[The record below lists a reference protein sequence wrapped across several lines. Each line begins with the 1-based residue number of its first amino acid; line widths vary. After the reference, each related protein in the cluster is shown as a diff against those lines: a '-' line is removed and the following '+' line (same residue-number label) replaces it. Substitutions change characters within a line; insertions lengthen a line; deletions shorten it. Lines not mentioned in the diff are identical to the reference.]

1 MPLKIYN
8 TLTRKKEKFS
18 PITPSRI
25 TMYVCG
31 PTVYNRVH
39 IGNARPAVIFD
50 VLFRILQT
58 LYPRVDYARNITDID
73 DKIIMTSR
81 RLNQDIS
88 VITERY
94 SQLYSQDMDGLLN
107 LTPTFS
113 PRATDHI
120 SEMLDIITDLVDSGH
135 AYLSDGHVLFS
146 VASDS
151 DYGQLSRRQ
160 SSELIAGARVNVAS
174 YKRNPEDFVLWK
186 PSAPEDP
193 GWPSRFGRG
202 RPGWHIEC
210 SAMVKKHLG
219 ETIDIHGGGQDLLFP
234 HHENENAQSRCTHN
248 GRPLSNYWMHNGF
261 VNLDG
266 EKMSKSLGN
275 FRLVGDL
282 LKIYPGEVLRY
293 ALLTAQ
299 YRFEQNFDYAILDAA
314 KNSLNSLYRYLRAA
328 KNIEISV
335 SNEVSKCRGV
345 DALLDDLNTPLAL
358 SELHRIAKKMHSSSG
373 TDQQTL
379 KAQLINLSGLMG
391 LLQQK
396 PEDWFQNDSGNRAL
410 TDDHIENAIVERK
423 QAKLAGDYTT
433 ADIIRKRLED
443 DGVVLED
450 SRSNTTWRRR

>member
-1 MPLKIYN
+1 MPLVIYN
-8 TLTRKKEKFS
+8 TLTRRKEDFS
-18 PITPSRI
+18 PICSTRV

-50 VLFRILQT
+50 VLFRVLQT

-73 DKIIMTSR
+73 DKIIKASR
-81 RLNQDIS
+81 ELNQDIS

-94 SQLYSQDMDGLLN
+94 SRLYIQDMDSLNN

-120 SEMLDIITDLVDSGH
+120 SEMLDIITDLVKSGF
-135 AYLSDGHVLFS
+135 AYFSDGHVLFS
-146 VASDS
+146 VAADS
-151 DYGQLSRRQ
+151 NYGKLSQRL
-160 SSELIAGARVNVAS
+160 SSELMAGARIDVAS
-174 YKRNPEDFVLWK
+174 YKQNPGDFVLWK
-186 PSAPEDP
+186 PSGPADP
-193 GWPSRFGRG
+193 GWPSRWGRG

-234 HHENENAQSRCTHN
+234 HHENENAQSRCIHN
-248 GRPLSNYWMHNGF
+248 GRPLSNFWMHNGF

-282 LKIYPGEVLRY
+282 LKKYPGEVLRY
-293 ALLTAQ
+293 AILTAH
-299 YRFEQNFDYAILDAA
+299 YRFEQNFGFSVLDAA
-314 KNSLNSLYRYLRAA
+314 KNSLNSLYGYLRAA
-328 KNIEISV
+328 ENIKISH
-335 SNEVSKCRGV
+335 SDEVSSCRGV

-358 SELHRIAKKMHSSSG
+358 SELHRIAKEMHTSRG
-373 TDQQTL
+373 TKQKRL
-379 KAQLINLSGLMG
+379 KTQLMSLSRLMG

-396 PEDWFQNDSGNRAL
+396 PEAWFKNK
-410 TDDHIENAIVERK
+410 IENQVITNDQIEDAINARK
-423 QAKLAGDYTT
+423 EAKFAGDYVT
-433 ADIIRKRLED
+433 ADIIRKRLEKS
-443 DGVVLED
+443 GVVLED
-450 SRSNTTWRRR
+450 SRKDTTWRRR

>member
-8 TLTRKKEKFS
+8 TLTRKKENFS

-39 IGNARPAVIFD
+39 IGNARPAVVFD

-73 DKIIMTSR
+73 DKIITTSR
-81 RLNQDIS
+81 ELNQDIS

-94 SQLYSQDMDGLLN
+94 SQLYIQDMDSLNN

-120 SEMLDIITDLVDSGH
+120 SEMLDIITDLFDSGY
-135 AYLSDGHVLFS
+135 AYLADGHVLFS

-160 SSELIAGARVNVAS
+160 SSELIAGARVHVAS
-174 YKRNPEDFVLWK
+174 YKRSPEDFVLWK

-193 GWPSRFGRG
+193 GWPSRYGRG

-234 HHENENAQSRCTHN
+234 HHENENAQSRCTHK

-282 LKIYPGEVLRY
+282 LEIYPGEVLRY
-293 ALLTAQ
+293 AILTAQ
-299 YRFEQNFDYAILDAA
+299 YRSEQNFDYTILDAA
-314 KNSLNSLYRYLRAA
+314 ENSLNSLYRYLRAA
-328 KNIEISV
+328 ENIEIPV
-335 SNEVSKCRGV
+335 SNEVASCRGV

-358 SELHRIAKKMHSSSG
+358 SELHRIAKQMHSSSG
-373 TDQQTL
+373 TDQQIL
-379 KAQLINLSGLMG
+379 KAQVMNLSGLMG
-391 LLQQK
+391 LLQQQ
-396 PEDWFQNDSGNRAL
+396 PEDWFHNNSGNRVL
-410 TDDHIENAIVERK
+410 TDRQIENAIDERK
-423 QAKLAGDYTT
+423 QAKLAGDYAT

-450 SRSNTTWRRR
+450 SRSNTTWRRC